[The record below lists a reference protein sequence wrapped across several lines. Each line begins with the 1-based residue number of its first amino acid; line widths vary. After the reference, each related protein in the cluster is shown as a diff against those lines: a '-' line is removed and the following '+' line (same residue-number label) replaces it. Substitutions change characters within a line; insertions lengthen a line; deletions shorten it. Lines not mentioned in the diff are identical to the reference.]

1 MEQFFMRFKGAIL
14 FPIKYWGLSCFLI
27 LVDYA
32 LAGSAVVVELFGKPP
47 GGITNSLWEY
57 IQF

>member
-1 MEQFFMRFKGAIL
+1 MRFKGAIL